1 MANAQRAGDRPS
13 MRGDVRPALGWMAR
27 VARVL
32 VVACVALTAACGTHA
47 PRSAGHS
54 RATVDRAAAA
64 QARAVTVVGMTVADI
79 ERSTA
84 FFTTVLDF
92 EKVEDV
98 VVSGP
103 EYDRLWG
110 LPGVR
115 AHVVRLRLGGQELEL
130 AEYGP
135 EKGRSYP
142 ADSRSNDRWF
152 QHVAIVVADMDA
164 AYARVRPRV
173 SPISI
178 GGPQTLPVTNAAAAG
193 ISAFYF
199 RDPDGHPLELIHFPP
214 GKGDRRWQDAHGR
227 LFLGIDH
234 TAIGV
239 RATEASLAFYRDLLG
254 LAVVGESLNVGT
266 EQEHLTGV
274 AGARVRITGLHAPS
288 GLPGIELLDYRAP
301 TDGRDASFDARTNDV
316 VHWHPTIMVAD
327 VDAAADV
334 LRAAGYVPMSDVVTL
349 PSGALGFR
357 RAVVVRDPDGHA
369 LQLVAERDPDR
380 SQ

>member
-1 MANAQRAGDRPS
+1 MRAG
-13 MRGDVRPALGWMAR
+13 MRIEPARAGR
-27 VARVL
+27 VRVL
-32 VVACVALTAACGTHA
+32 ALACVVLTASCVAYVPSTTTHG
-47 PRSAGHS
+47 RSA
-54 RATVDRAAAA
+54 ATLATSAR
-64 QARAVTVVGMTVADI
+64 ARAVTVIGMTVADV

-84 FFTTVLDF
+84 FFTRVLDF
-92 EKVEDV
+92 EKIDDVE
-98 VVSGP
+98 VSGP
-103 EYDRLWG
+103 AYERLWA

-115 AHVVRLRLGGQELEL
+115 ARIVRLRLGDQELEL

-135 EKGRSYP
+135 RKGRAYP
-142 ADSRSNDRWF
+142 TDSRSNDRWF

-164 AYARVRPRV
+164 AYARVRSEV
-173 SPISI
+173 SPISV
-178 GGPQTLPVTNAAAAG
+178 GGPQTLPATNVAAAG

-214 GKGDRRWQDAHGR
+214 GKGEQRWQDTRGR

-254 LAVVGESLNVGT
+254 LAVVGESLNVGA

-274 AGARVRITGLHAPS
+274 ENARVRITGLHAPG

-301 TDGRDASFDARTNDV
+301 NDGRDAPSDERTNDL
-316 VHWHPTIMVAD
+316 VHWHPTIVVAD
-327 VDAAADV
+327 VDATARA
-334 LRAAGYVPMSDVVTL
+334 LRVAGYAPMSDVVTL
-349 PSGALGFR
+349 PSARLGFT

-369 LQLVAERDPDR
+369 LQLVANSR
-380 SQ
+380 

>member
-1 MANAQRAGDRPS
+1 MRAEPS
-13 MRGDVRPALGWMAR
+13 RAARGLRFLT
-27 VARVL
+27 L
-32 VVACVALTAACGTHA
+32 ACVVLTASCVAHVPSSTRHDSSAVALAA
-47 PRSAGHS
+47 PAR
-54 RATVDRAAAA
+54 
-64 QARAVTVVGMTVADI
+64 ARAVTVVGMTVADV

-84 FFTTVLDF
+84 FFTRVLDF
-92 EKVEDV
+92 EKIADVE
-98 VVSGP
+98 VSGP
-103 EYDRLWG
+103 EYERLWG

-115 AHVVRLRLGGQELEL
+115 ARIVRLRLGDQELEL

-135 EKGRSYP
+135 RKGRVYP

-164 AYARVRPRV
+164 AYARVRSQV

-178 GGPQTLPVTNAAAAG
+178 GGPQTLPATNVAAAG

-199 RDPDGHPLELIHFPP
+199 RDPDGHPLELIHFPT
-214 GKGDRRWQDAHGR
+214 GKGDRRWQDSRGR

-239 RATEASLAFYRDLLG
+239 RATDASLAFYRDLLG
-254 LAVVGESLNVGT
+254 LAVVGESLNVGV
-266 EQEHLTGV
+266 EQEHLTAV

-301 TDGRDASFDARTNDV
+301 PGGRDAPSDARMSDV
-316 VHWHPTIMVAD
+316 LHWHPTITVAD
-327 VDAAADV
+327 VDATASA
-334 LRAAGYVPMSDVVTL
+334 LHGAGYGPLSDVVTL
-349 PSGALGFR
+349 PSGTLGFT

-369 LQLVAERDPDR
+369 LQLVADPRSDR
-380 SQ
+380 AP